1 MIAAVIFYRAAA
13 KGFPEEFV
21 SAGRRAFT
29 RDLVTSLQQAG
40 LANIFLL
47 TGEEEFGSSMSGE
60 GVQWIRP
67 KDEGAFHF
75 GRELQA
81 VVREQGISGVLYF
94 GGGSGGLLTRNQV
107 SKLISFA
114 KVKRPAAL
122 FNNFYSCD
130 FAAISGAKG
139 LENVEL
145 PSIDNQLGFTLSA
158 AGFPCFSVPRVAASQ
173 FDIDTPTDLLVLA
186 AAEQGGMATQ
196 AFCRQQGLYHPHILE
211 LVDRL
216 VDREAHIYLIG
227 RVNPA
232 NWAWFEREVAC
243 RTSGLIE
250 GRGLRAYPNRSGT
263 IIAKTIAQAGIET
276 FFRWL
281 TGVAD
286 GALIDTRPILARDG
300 NLPPASDRF
309 ASDLLLPE
317 MISDPLWAEFTRV
330 ARAAEIPV
338 IIGGHS
344 LVSGGLYLLTEL
356 CWRRKELPRR
366 LHPETIDW

>member
-13 KGFPEEFV
+13 KGFPEELV

-47 TGEEEFGSSMSGE
+47 TGEKEFGTGMSKE
-60 GVQWIRP
+60 GVQWLIP
-67 KDEGAFHF
+67 EDEENFHF

-114 KVKRPAAL
+114 KANRSAAL

-130 FAAISGAKG
+130 FAAISGAEG
-139 LENVEL
+139 LENIEL
-145 PSIDNQLGFTLSA
+145 PPIDNQLGFSLAA

-173 FDIDTPTDLLVLA
+173 FDIDTPTDLLLLA
-186 AAEQGGMATQ
+186 AAEQGGMATK
-196 AFCRQQGLYHPHILE
+196 AFCREQGLYHPHILS

-216 VDREAHIYLIG
+216 ADRKAHIYLIG

-250 GRGLRAYPNRSGT
+250 GRGLRAYPNNSGT
-263 IIAKTIAQAGIET
+263 VIAKTIARAGIGT

-281 TGVAD
+281 IKIAD

-300 NLPPASDRF
+300 NLPLASDRF
-309 ASDLLLPE
+309 ASDLLLPG
-317 MISDPLWAEFTRV
+317 MVSDPLWAEFTRV
-330 ARAAEIPV
+330 TMAAEIP
-338 IIGGHS
+338 IILGGHS

-356 CWRRKELPRR
+356 CWRRNGLPRR

>member
-29 RDLVTSLQQAG
+29 RDLVSSLLQAG

-47 TGEEEFGSSMSGE
+47 TGEKEFGTSMSEE
-60 GVQWIRP
+60 GVQWISPQNER
-67 KDEGAFHF
+67 AFHF

-94 GGGSGGLLTRNQV
+94 GSGSGGLLTSGQV

-114 KVKRPAAL
+114 KTNRSAAL

-130 FAAISGAKG
+130 FAAISGAG
-139 LENVEL
+139 ELENVEL
-145 PSIDNQLGFTLSA
+145 PPIDNQLGFSLAA

-173 FDIDTPTDLLVLA
+173 FDIDTPTDLLILA
-186 AAEQGGMATQ
+186 AAERGGLATN
-196 AFCRQQGLYHPHILE
+196 AFCRERELYRSHILE

-216 VDREAHIYLIG
+216 ADRKAHIYLIG

-250 GRGLRAYPNRSGT
+250 GRGLRAYPNKSGT
-263 IIAKTIAQAGIET
+263 VIAKTMARAEIGT
-276 FFRWL
+276 FLRWL
-281 TGVAD
+281 TEIAD

-300 NLPPASDRF
+300 DLPPASDRF
-309 ASDLLLPE
+309 ASDLLLPG
-317 MISDPLWAEFTRV
+317 MVTDPLWAEFTRM
-330 ARAAEIPV
+330 ARAAEIPI

-344 LVSGGLYLLTEL
+344 LVSGGLYLLAEL
-356 CWRRKELPRR
+356 CWRRKRLPRR
-366 LHPETIDW
+366 LHPEPIDW